1 MPLKRRINEPTLPPV
16 EGERELRFAVK
27 AELEEAGREGVLA
40 TLRGVP
46 I

>member
-1 MPLKRRINEPTLPPV
+1 MPLKRLTSEPTLAPV
-16 EGERELRFAVK
+16 EGERELTGAVE
-27 AELEEAGREGVLA
+27 AAEAGREGVLA

>member
-1 MPLKRRINEPTLPPV
+1 MPLKRWISEPTLPPV
-16 EGERELRFAVK
+16 EGERELTGAVE
-27 AELEEAGREGVLA
+27 AEAGREGVLA